1 MRGNWD
7 RVNKAIYG
15 ALSEVTLADMA
26 TNFLSFG
33 PPPGADAKPPDA
45 RAE

>member
-15 ALSEVTLADMA
+15 ALSQVTLADMA
-26 TNFLSFG
+26 TGIPSFG
-33 PPPGADAKPPDA
+33 MPPEPAVEAPELNA
-45 RAE
+45 N

>member
-7 RVNKAIYG
+7 RVNKAIYE

-26 TNFLSFG
+26 TSSLSFG
-33 PPPGADAKPPDA
+33 LAPESKTNAPSVGAK
-45 RAE
+45 